1 MSPSA
6 GTGCP
11 KGRLGKEAWRN
22 PIRLPS
28 WVAMNWVRLSTV
40 CLTTWGAALCAAAC
54 GSPQAVTQATTTT
67 HPSGSISSCQTSGF
81 HLPSESSEEL
91 IVDLRPDQG
100 TNPLSSIL
108 TVSGGCVVGFTIGD
122 STATLKLASG
132 ITQAQID
139 YVKQK
144 LLTSGVVV
152 RVSEVTKA
160 TP

>member
-1 MSPSA
+1 
-6 GTGCP
+6 
-11 KGRLGKEAWRN
+11 
-22 PIRLPS
+22 
-28 WVAMNWVRLSTV
+28 
-40 CLTTWGAALCAAAC
+40 
-54 GSPQAVTQATTTT
+54 
-67 HPSGSISSCQTSGF
+67 
-81 HLPSESSEEL
+81 
-91 IVDLRPDQG
+91 
-100 TNPLSSIL
+100 
-108 TVSGGCVVGFTIGD
+108 VVGFTIGD